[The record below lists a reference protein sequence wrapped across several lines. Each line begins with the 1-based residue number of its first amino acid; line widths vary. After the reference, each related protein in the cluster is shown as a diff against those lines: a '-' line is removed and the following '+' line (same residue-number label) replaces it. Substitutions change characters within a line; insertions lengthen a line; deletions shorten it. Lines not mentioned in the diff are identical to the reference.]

1 MLYIKRIILKTLFLL
16 LFLTTIISCTTTK
29 IIEVP
34 IETIKTEYIEQVKY
48 DSIYSKDS
56 IYIMQKGDTIYN
68 NKVQYLYKYKYLRDT
83 INITDTIPKIITVK
97 DTQYINQLY
106 AWQKILIV
114 IGIGFILYWIIKLVI
129 YIKSKFNMMLKKWF
143 GIAHFNKSYKMKR
156 E

>member
-1 MLYIKRIILKTLFLL
+1 MLHTKRIILKILFFL

-34 IETIKTEYIEQVKY
+34 VETIKTEYIEQVKY

-83 INITDTIPKIITVK
+83 INITDTIPKIVTIK

-106 AWQKILIV
+106 TWQKLLMV

-129 YIKSKFNMMLKKWF
+129 YIKDKFN
-143 GIAHFNKSYKMKR
+143 IQV
-156 E
+156 

>member
-1 MLYIKRIILKTLFLL
+1 MLYIKKLILKTLFLL

-29 IIEVP
+29 IVEVP
-34 IETIKTEYIEQVKY
+34 VETIKTEYIEQVKY

-56 IYIMQKGDTIYN
+56 IYIIQKGDTIYN

-106 AWQKILIV
+106 TWQKLLII
-114 IGIGFILYWIIKLVI
+114 IGIGFILYWIVKLII
-129 YIKSKFNMMLKKWF
+129 YIKSKFNV
-143 GIAHFNKSYKMKR
+143 
-156 E
+156 

>member
-1 MLYIKRIILKTLFLL
+1 MLYSKKLILKTLFLL

-29 IIEVP
+29 IVEVP
-34 IETIKTEYIEQVKY
+34 VETIKTEYIEQVKY

-83 INITDTIPKIITVK
+83 INITDTIPKIVTVK

-129 YIKSKFNMMLKKWF
+129 YIKSKFN
-143 GIAHFNKSYKMKR
+143 I
-156 E
+156 

>member
-1 MLYIKRIILKTLFLL
+1 MLYIKKLTLKTLFLL

-29 IIEVP
+29 IVEVP
-34 IETIKTEYIEQVKY
+34 VETIKTEYIEQVKY

-83 INITDTIPKIITVK
+83 INITDTIPKIVTVK
-97 DTQYINQLY
+97 DTQYVNQLHT
-106 AWQKILIV
+106 WQKLLIV

-129 YIKSKFNMMLKKWF
+129 YIKSKFN
-143 GIAHFNKSYKMKR
+143 I
-156 E
+156 

>member
-29 IIEVP
+29 IVEVP

-56 IYIMQKGDTIYN
+56 IYIIQKGDTIYN

-97 DTQYINQLY
+97 DTQYVNQLY
-106 AWQKILIV
+106 TWQKLLIV

-129 YIKSKFNMMLKKWF
+129 YIKSKFN
-143 GIAHFNKSYKMKR
+143 I
-156 E
+156 

>member
-1 MLYIKRIILKTLFLL
+1 MLYIKRIVLKTLFLL

-34 IETIKTEYIEQVKY
+34 IETIKTEYIEQIKY

-106 AWQKILIV
+106 AWQKLFIV

-129 YIKSKFNMMLKKWF
+129 YIKSKFN
-143 GIAHFNKSYKMKR
+143 I
-156 E
+156 

>member
-1 MLYIKRIILKTLFLL
+1 MLCIKKLIIKTIFVL

-29 IIEVP
+29 TVEVP
-34 IETIKTEYIEQVKY
+34 VETIKTEYIEQVKY

-83 INITDTIPKIITVK
+83 INITDTIPKIVTVK

-106 AWQKILIV
+106 TWQKLLII
-114 IGIGFILYWIIKLVI
+114 IGIGFILYWVIKLII
-129 YIKSKFNMMLKKWF
+129 YIKSKFN
-143 GIAHFNKSYKMKR
+143 I
-156 E
+156 

>member
-1 MLYIKRIILKTLFLL
+1 MLYIKKLTLKTLFLL

-29 IIEVP
+29 TVEVP

-68 NKVQYLYKYKYLRDT
+68 TKVQYLYKYKYLRDT
-83 INITDTIPKIITVK
+83 INITDTIPKIVTVK

-129 YIKSKFNMMLKKWF
+129 YIKDKFN
-143 GIAHFNKSYKMKR
+143 I
-156 E
+156 

>member
-1 MLYIKRIILKTLFLL
+1 MLYIKRLILKTLFLL
-16 LFLTTIISCTTTK
+16 LFLTTIVSCTTTK

-83 INITDTIPKIITVK
+83 INIIDTIPKIVTVK
-97 DTQYINQLY
+97 DTQYVNQLCT
-106 AWQKILIV
+106 WQKLLIV

-129 YIKSKFNMMLKKWF
+129 YIKSKFN
-143 GIAHFNKSYKMKR
+143 I
-156 E
+156 

>member
-1 MLYIKRIILKTLFLL
+1 MLYIKRLSLKTLFLL

-29 IIEVP
+29 IVEVP
-34 IETIKTEYIEQVKY
+34 VETIKTEYIEQVKY

-106 AWQKILIV
+106 TWQKILII
-114 IGIGFILYWIIKLVI
+114 IGIGFILYWIVKLVI
-129 YIKSKFNMMLKKWF
+129 YIKSKFN
-143 GIAHFNKSYKMKR
+143 I
-156 E
+156 

>member
-1 MLYIKRIILKTLFLL
+1 MLYIKRLILKTLFLL

-29 IIEVP
+29 TIEVP
-34 IETIKTEYIEQVKY
+34 VETIKTEYIKQVKY

-83 INITDTIPKIITVK
+83 INITDTIPKIVTVK

-106 AWQKILIV
+106 TWQKLLIV

-129 YIKSKFNMMLKKWF
+129 YIKDKFN
-143 GIAHFNKSYKMKR
+143 I
-156 E
+156 

>member
-1 MLYIKRIILKTLFLL
+1 MLYIKKLILKTLFLL

-29 IIEVP
+29 IVEVP
-34 IETIKTEYIEQVKY
+34 VETIKTEYIEQVKY

-83 INITDTIPKIITVK
+83 INITDTIPKIVTVK
-97 DTQYINQLY
+97 DTQYVNQLY
-106 AWQKILIV
+106 TWQKLLIV

-129 YIKSKFNMMLKKWF
+129 YIKSKFN
-143 GIAHFNKSYKMKR
+143 I
-156 E
+156 

>member
-1 MLYIKRIILKTLFLL
+1 MLYIKKLILKTLFLL

-34 IETIKTEYIEQVKY
+34 VETIKTEYIEQVKY
-48 DSIYSKDS
+48 DSIYHKDS

-106 AWQKILIV
+106 TWQKLFIV
-114 IGIGFILYWIIKLVI
+114 IGIGFILYQIIKLVI
-129 YIKSKFNMMLKKWF
+129 YIKSKFN
-143 GIAHFNKSYKMKR
+143 I
-156 E
+156 

>member
-1 MLYIKRIILKTLFLL
+1 MLYIKRLILKTLFLL

-29 IIEVP
+29 IVEVP

-68 NKVQYLYKYKYLRDT
+68 NKIQYLYKYKYLRDT
-83 INITDTIPKIITVK
+83 INITDTIPKIVTVR

-106 AWQKILIV
+106 TWQKILIV

-129 YIKSKFNMMLKKWF
+129 YVKSKFN
-143 GIAHFNKSYKMKR
+143 I
-156 E
+156 

>member
-1 MLYIKRIILKTLFLL
+1 MLYIKRLILKTLFLL

-29 IIEVP
+29 IVEVP
-34 IETIKTEYIEQVKY
+34 VETIKTEYIEQVKY

-56 IYIMQKGDTIYN
+56 IYIIQKGDTIYN

-83 INITDTIPKIITVK
+83 INITDTIPKIVTVK

-106 AWQKILIV
+106 TWQKILIV

-129 YIKSKFNMMLKKWF
+129 YIKSKFN
-143 GIAHFNKSYKMKR
+143 I
-156 E
+156 

>member
-1 MLYIKRIILKTLFLL
+1 MLYIKRLILKTLFLL

-29 IIEVP
+29 IVEVP
-34 IETIKTEYIEQVKY
+34 VETIKTEYIEQVKY

-83 INITDTIPKIITVK
+83 INITDTIPKIVTVK

-106 AWQKILIV
+106 TWQKLLIV
-114 IGIGFILYWIIKLVI
+114 IGIGFILYWIIKLII
-129 YIKSKFNMMLKKWF
+129 YIKNKFN
-143 GIAHFNKSYKMKR
+143 I
-156 E
+156 

>member
-1 MLYIKRIILKTLFLL
+1 MLYIKKLILKTLFLL

-29 IIEVP
+29 IVEVP
-34 IETIKTEYIEQVKY
+34 IKTIKTEYIEQIKY

-56 IYIMQKGDTIYN
+56 VYIIQKGDTIYN

-106 AWQKILIV
+106 TWQKLLIV

-129 YIKSKFNMMLKKWF
+129 YIKSKFN
-143 GIAHFNKSYKMKR
+143 I
-156 E
+156 

>member
-1 MLYIKRIILKTLFLL
+1 MLYIKKLTLKTLFLL
-16 LFLTTIISCTTTK
+16 LSLATIISCTSTK
-29 IIEVP
+29 TIEVP

-83 INITDTIPKIITVK
+83 INITDTIPKIVTVK

-106 AWQKILIV
+106 TWQKLLIV

-129 YIKSKFNMMLKKWF
+129 YIKSKFN
-143 GIAHFNKSYKMKR
+143 I
-156 E
+156 

>member
-16 LFLTTIISCTTTK
+16 LFLTTIVSCTTTK
-29 IIEVP
+29 IVEVP

-106 AWQKILIV
+106 TWQKMSIV

-129 YIKSKFNMMLKKWF
+129 YIKSKFN
-143 GIAHFNKSYKMKR
+143 I
-156 E
+156 